1 MPGPQPCRCRPLIL
15 CIVGR
20 GLDPSAAFRR
30 RQPPRGVGDAAPYSG
45 NPHGFSLPQTS
56 PAAWG
61 QAALHPTL
69 SQLSPKKQKTGPPH
83 PAGRSVVQPDF
94 ITLDQRGLVQQK
106 TLLAGG
112 EAAVTRQKLALVID
126 GGGLVPQQIVNAHTK
141 IIRDPPQ
148 RVIVRLTDA
157 LCVVAQR
164 GRTKA
169 QLGCKVFELDFL
181 AIN

>member
-1 MPGPQPCRCRPLIL
+1 MINCGGLGAGRPTSHFIT
-15 CIVGR
+15 V
-20 GLDPSAAFRR
+20 
-30 RQPPRGVGDAAPYSG
+30 RGVP
-45 NPHGFSLPQTS
+45 S
-56 PAAWG
+56 PRRNS
-61 QAALHPTL
+61 HPKN
-69 SQLSPKKQKTGPPH
+69 KKNGPPH

>member
-1 MPGPQPCRCRPLIL
+1 MAANHPGGLGAGRPTSHFTTARRA
-15 CIVGR
+15 GR
-20 GLDPSAAFRR
+20 G
-30 RQPPRGVGDAAPYSG
+30 
-45 NPHGFSLPQTS
+45 H
-56 PAAWG
+56 PAA
-61 QAALHPTL
+61 TL
-69 SQLSPKKQKTGPPH
+69 TLKTKTGPPH

-126 GGGLVPQQIVNAHTK
+126 GGGLVPQQIVNAHAK